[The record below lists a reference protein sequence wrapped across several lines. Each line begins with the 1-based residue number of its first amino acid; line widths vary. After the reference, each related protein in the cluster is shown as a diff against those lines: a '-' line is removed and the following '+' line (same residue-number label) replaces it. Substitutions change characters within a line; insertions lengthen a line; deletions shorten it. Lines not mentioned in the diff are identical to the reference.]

1 MAEILPLRAWRYNK
15 NLNIPMEELVSPLFD
30 VAAPGQLE
38 KLYNNPLNSIH
49 LTLPEKKEKLEKP
62 IEILNQWKSN
72 EIILQDNVPGIYVYY
87 QFFTLADSKKE
98 YCRKGFIAQIKAYDW
113 EEKVILRH
121 EDTISSSVKER
132 LGLLQKTLIQS
143 SPTHGLYEDKNFDL
157 ENFMDEAI
165 KDPLCDMKD
174 YQGVREVLS
183 RITNP
188 IIIKKFLNL
197 IKPKN
202 IILADGHHRLQ
213 AAINYKNIC
222 QSRNPNHSGKE
233 AYNYHMMYFTNSCSN
248 NLKILPTHRLL
259 RNINITEHELIN
271 KLKKYF
277 DIYPYQQRKPL
288 DPESIIAQWSYILVT
303 KKHAYN
309 IVFKPECLPEFTSSA
324 PDMVKELDLSIL
336 HYFFIDKTI
345 GIPHHEQGHSDNIE
359 YESNFDACIQK
370 LNRNDVDIIILT
382 RAVKMEEILK
392 VCNSGYT
399 LPQKSTYF
407 YPKLLSGLL
416 FGSKKEEDF
425 NYPYYNYQ

>member
-38 KLYNNPLNSIH
+38 NLYSNPFNSVH
-49 LTLPEKKEKLEKP
+49 LTLPEKKENLEKP
-62 IEILNQWKSN
+62 VETLNQWKYN
-72 EIILQDNVPGIYVYY
+72 EIILQDNEPGIYVYY
-87 QFFTLADSKKE
+87 QYFTPAGSKKE

-132 LGLLQKTLIQS
+132 LSLLQKTLIQS
-143 SPTHGLYEDKNFDL
+143 SPTHGLFEDKNFVL

-165 KDPLCDMKD
+165 KDPLYNIKD

-183 RITNP
+183 RINKP
-188 IIIKKFLNL
+188 IIIKKFLDL

-213 AAINYKNIC
+213 AAIKYKNIC
-222 QSRNPNHSGKE
+222 QSGNPNHSGKE

-259 RNINITEHELIN
+259 RNIRFSEHELIN
-271 KLKKYF
+271 KLKEYF
-277 DIYPYQQRKPL
+277 NIYPYQRNDAFHSENITAK
-288 DPESIIAQWSYILVT
+288 WSYILLT
-303 KKHAYN
+303 REFAYN
-309 IVFKPECLPEFTSSA
+309 IVFKPECFPEFSTST
-324 PDMVKELDLSIL
+324 PEVVKELDLSIL
-336 HYFFIDKTI
+336 HYFFIDKII
-345 GIPHHEQGHSDNIE
+345 GIPYHEQRYSNNIE
-359 YESNFDACIQK
+359 YESNLDICKLK
-370 LNRNDVDIIILT
+370 LNKNEVDIAILT
-382 RAVKMEEILK
+382 RPVKIEEILK

-416 FGSKKEEDF
+416 FGSIKEEDF